1 MTPTETLIDAL
12 KRLYPGTA
20 AGVDWVVVDGG
31 AGPVVQWC
39 KGSGPTT
46 DEILASE
53 LPPPV
58 VKWTPA
64 QFRDRFARA
73 EIVAIKRAGA
83 SSDDIAFL
91 ETQLNTAQEIVSN
104 AASTIGGMALLV
116 QAGILSQE
124 RSDAILDTTR

>member
-12 KRLYPGTA
+12 KRLYPGTS

-64 QFRDRFARA
+64 QFRDRFTAQELIAITRA
-73 EIVAIKRAGA
+73 AATNDAIALLQAKL
-83 SSDDIAFL
+83 F
-91 ETQLNTAQEIVSN
+91 TAQEIVSN
-104 AASTIGGMALLV
+104 AASTVGGMALLV

-124 RSDAILDTTR
+124 RSDAILRTT

>member
-58 VKWTPA
+58 VKWTPDK
-64 QFRDRFARA
+64 FRDRFTAQ
-73 EIVAIKRAGA
+73 ELVAIKRASETNDNVALLEIKLFTA
-83 SSDDIAFL
+83 S
-91 ETQLNTAQEIVSN
+91 EIVSN

-116 QAGILSQE
+116 QAGILSQD
-124 RSDAILDTTR
+124 RADAILRTT